1 MTSPS
6 RALFEGTR
14 QAARQAS
21 CLVVI
26 ALVAGCSSHPATSG
40 LDAQAPNDGNVPDVG
55 TGGQRGTE
63 GDGGSVDAPL
73 DVADAGPDA
82 TSDDGMAPAVDSSAD
97 HDPGPG
103 AETWAP
109 RDVLA
114 QRMSSFFWNRAD
126 VDPQVA
132 AAVQAA
138 TSADDLSTLAGVM
151 LTDPR
156 ARDGVAAF
164 FTWWLRLADLA
175 TSPKDDPDG
184 IFTADV
190 RASMQREAPAFGT
203 SVILDGDARYE
214 TLMTAPY
221 TFMDA
226 TLAQH
231 YGVAGVTGSE
241 MRQVAYGTPA
251 RIGLLG
257 EASVLARFAGN
268 TNPTWPPRRFWLIRQ
283 TVLCRRGL
291 SSAVPINTSAFT
303 ISPDEPLRG
312 QLDDLTAPTSPV
324 NCHACHVIVNPVG
337 YAFLKFNTFG
347 QYWDDGPAGPFDDQP
362 GTLPAGVFFDQDL
375 TFADQPDLLR
385 QLQALPEAREC
396 FAWIVLNFAV
406 SRPSSSD
413 PTSFASALEPSLPPL
428 ATAFQASDGD
438 IRQLMAGVVRTPGF
452 LQTTAPVTTDAATP
466 GP

>member
-1 MTSPS
+1 MTSRS
-6 RALFEGTR
+6 RKLSDSTR
-14 QAARQAS
+14 QAAHHAA

-26 ALVAGCSSHPATSG
+26 ALVAGCS
-40 LDAQAPNDGNVPDVG
+40 
-55 TGGQRGTE
+55 GQRAQGATDLA
-63 GDGGSVDAPL
+63 DG
-73 DVADAGPDA
+73 GPDA
-82 TSDDGMAPAVDSSAD
+82 RENDGVAPGPDSSAE
-97 HDPGPG
+97 HDPGPD
-103 AETWAP
+103 ADTWAP

-114 QRMSSFFWNRAD
+114 QRMSMFFWNRAD
-126 VDPQVA
+126 VDDQVA
-132 AAVQAA
+132 AAVKGAA
-138 TSADDLSTLAGVM
+138 SADDLSNLATLM
-151 LTDPR
+151 LKDPR

-175 TSPKDDPDG
+175 TTPKDDPDG

-231 YGVAGVTGSE
+231 YGLTGVSGDE
-241 MRQVAYGTPA
+241 MRKVDFGTPA

-291 SSAVPINTSAFT
+291 SSAVPINTSGFV
-303 ISPDEPLRG
+303 ISPSEPLRT
-312 QLDDLTAPTSPV
+312 QLDDLTAATSPV
-324 NCHACHVIVNPVG
+324 NCHLCHAIVNPIG
-337 YAFLKFNTFG
+337 DAFLKFNTFG
-347 QYWDDGPAGPFDDQP
+347 QYWETGPAGPFDDAP
-362 GTLPAGVFFDQDL
+362 GNIPAGVFFDQSL
-375 TFADQPDLLR
+375 TFNDQPDLLR

-396 FAWIVLNFAV
+396 FAWTVLNFAV
-406 SRPSSSD
+406 SRPASSD
-413 PTSFASALEPSLPPL
+413 SMSFSAAFEPSLAAL
-428 ATAFQASDGD
+428 ATTFASSDGD
-438 IRQLMAGVVRTPGF
+438 IRQLMVDVVRTPAF
-452 LQTTAPVTTDAATP
+452 LQTATPIVTGDGTP